1 MSVLAALDLI
11 PDSLQTGPLNEVILI
26 GGVVG
31 ALAIIGRLLVL
42 PMWRWLIRLAVGI
55 ETAVDRLSDVPD
67 HTDRIDKIE
76 KNIGEIH
83 EALRP
88 TNGDRRSV
96 SDRLDTVK
104 QQTNKNADEIRALR
118 DDLSRINERTTP

>member
-1 MSVLAALDLI
+1 MLSAVDLI
-11 PDSLQTGPLNEVILI
+11 PDAWQTGPLNEVIML
-26 GGVVG
+26 GAVLV
-31 ALAIIGRLLVL
+31 ALAAIGRLIVL
-42 PMWRWLIRLAVGI
+42 PMWRWLVRLAVGI

-67 HTDRIDKIE
+67 HSDRIDKIE
-76 KNIGEIH
+76 KNIAEIH

>member
-1 MSVLAALDLI
+1 MFAALDLI
-11 PDSLQTGPLNEVILI
+11 PDAWQTGPLNEIIMLGAVLAALGMMGRYLI
-26 GGVVG
+26 VP
-31 ALAIIGRLLVL
+31 L
-42 PMWRWLIRLAVGI
+42 WRWTVRLAVGI
-55 ETAVDRLSDVPD
+55 ETAVERLSAVAD
-67 HTDRIDKIE
+67 HTDRIDQIE

-104 QQTNKNADEIRALR
+104 QQTNKNADEIRAMR
-118 DDLSRINERTTP
+118 HDLSQITEGTTQ